1 MIIVRSQNKEVL
13 VEAKALAVDN
23 YEGTWYVGQEANS
36 KELFNLGEYST
47 KEKAI
52 AVLDLIGKHI
62 EQHPGL
68 IFEMPQDSEVK
79 NV

>member
-47 KEKAI
+47 KEKSNRRFRPNRPQT
-52 AVLDLIGKHI
+52 H
-62 EQHPGL
+62 EQHPRL
-68 IFEMPQDSEVK
+68 DI
-79 NV
+79 